1 MSIRRGGGREDYVL
15 RIIRQ
20 AAEALRMLRL
30 RLSGGTESPELVRR
44 QAASAVEGLLGADAP
59 LLARL
64 DAVSAARLVG
74 DARRVALWGGL
85 LDVQAGAHEAQGDA
99 AAAAALRARAR
110 ALAAARADRWPDDPA
125 HDTAEGDAAGDG
137 APDGERPA
145 TGAA

>member
-1 MSIRRGGGREDYVL
+1 MSIRRGGDREDYVL

-30 RLSGGTESPELVRR
+30 RLAGGTESPELVRR

-85 LDVQAGAHEAQGDA
+85 LDVQAAAHAAQGDA

-110 ALAAARADRWPDDPA
+110 ALEVARAERWPDDPA
-125 HDTAEGDAAGDG
+125 YDAAAGDAAE
-137 APDGERPA
+137 AAATDGERPA
-145 TGAA
+145 TDAA